1 MKAKIFLYP
10 ISAVV
15 LLALLTGCARFASLG
30 SRSDAQVASD
40 VQNKINADANV
51 LNKQVGV
58 TSDHGVV
65 TLSGTANSDMERTAA
80 GNDAGQVEGVKT
92 VVNNIQVL
100 SAANQPPVTPMSDN
114 TTASTNPPAD
124 TTPSYPTS
132 GTTSTR
138 ARHHSTSKPR
148 PDSAYT
154 DTSNYGSSTTNT
166 ASTPSTPA
174 YTPPPPPQPVTIAE
188 GTMLAVSLIDPLSSE
203 SNKTGETFRASL
215 ETPLVGDD
223 GRVAVPAGAD
233 VEGRVVDAKPSTHFS
248 GSSNLALELTRI
260 TAGGRSYD
268 IATNQWAKKG
278 AGRGARTA
286 ETIGGGAA
294 VGAIIGGILG
304 GGKGAAIGAGA
315 GGAAGTGVQGVTK
328 GEAIKLPSETRL
340 DFRLASPVTV
350 TPSASARRQP
360 VQ

>member
-10 ISAVV
+10 MSAIVV
-15 LLALLTGCARFASLG
+15 LALLTGCSHFALG
-30 SRSDAQVASD
+30 TRSDAQIASD
-40 VQNKINADANV
+40 VQSKISGDANV
-51 LNKQVGV
+51 PNKQIGV
-58 TSDHGVV
+58 TSDNGVV

-80 GNDAGQVEGVKT
+80 ANDAGQVQGVKT

-114 TTASTNPPAD
+114 PAASVNPPAD
-124 TTPSYPTS
+124 TTSSNPGTSPT
-132 GTTSTR
+132 R
-138 ARHHSTSKPR
+138 LRHRSPSKPR

-154 DTSNYGSSTTNT
+154 DTSNSGSSTANTTNT
-166 ASTPSTPA
+166 ASTSAPA
-174 YTPPPPPQPVTIAE
+174 YTPPPPPQPVTVAE

-233 VEGRVVDAKPSTHFS
+233 VEGRIVDAKPSTHFS

-260 TAGGRSYD
+260 TVGGKSYD

-278 AGRGARTA
+278 AGRGTRSA

-294 VGAIIGGILG
+294 VGALIGGLIG

-315 GGAAGTGVQGVTK
+315 GGAAGTGVQAATH

-350 TPSASARRQP
+350 TPVASTRRQP

>member
-10 ISAVV
+10 MSAIV
-15 LLALLTGCARFASLG
+15 LLALLTGCDHFAAFG
-30 SRSDAQVASD
+30 TRSDAQVASD
-40 VQNKINADANV
+40 VQNKIIADANV
-51 LNKQVGV
+51 PNKQLGV

-80 GNDAGQVEGVKT
+80 ANDAGQVQGVKT

-114 TTASTNPPAD
+114 TAASVNPPAD
-124 TTPSYPTS
+124 TTSSNS
-132 GTTSTR
+132 GTSPTR
-138 ARHHSTSKPR
+138 LRHRSASKPR

-154 DTSNYGSSTTNT
+154 DTSNYGSSAANTTNT
-166 ASTPSTPA
+166 ASTSAPA
-174 YTPPPPPQPVTIAE
+174 YTPPPPVTVAE

-223 GRVAVPAGAD
+223 GRVAVPAGAEI
-233 VEGRVVDAKPSTHFS
+233 EGRIVDAKPSTHFS

-260 TAGGRSYD
+260 TVGGKSYD

-278 AGRGARTA
+278 AGRGARSA

-294 VGAIIGGILG
+294 VGAIIGGIIG

-315 GGAAGTGVQGVTK
+315 GGAAGTGVQAATH

-350 TPSASARRQP
+350 TPVASARRQP